1 MTINELNKH
10 KVDLSKRGC
19 VPAKNYNGRWSCS
32 YGENGLSIQKH
43 NYMTKNDAMIS
54 VFDVWKDFI
63 KGEYAGRGFIF
74 WVIISILVDIAAF
87 IFFDIAFK
95 KSEY

>member
-32 YGENGLSIQKH
+32 YGVNGLSIQKH

-54 VFDVWKDFI
+54 VFDVYI
-63 KGEYAGRGFIF
+63 KAVYNCTFNT
-74 WVIISILVDIAAF
+74 
-87 IFFDIAFK
+87 K
-95 KSEY
+95 KSALEYVELKEKELNKKQ

>member
-1 MTINELNKH
+1 MTKIELKN

-32 YGENGLSIQKH
+32 YGVNGLSIQKH

-54 VFDVWKDFI
+54 VFDVYI
-63 KGEYAGRGFIF
+63 KAVYDCTF
-74 WVIISILVDIAAF
+74 ST
-87 IFFDIAFK
+87 K
-95 KSEY
+95 KSALAYVELKEKELNKKQ

>member
-32 YGENGLSIQKH
+32 YGVNGIGIAKH
-43 NYMTKNDAMIS
+43 NYITKNDALIS
-54 VFDVWKDFI
+54 VFDIYV
-63 KGEYAGRGFIF
+63 KGVYECTFNTKKAAMAYAEGREKGFNM
-74 WVIISILVDIAAF
+74 
-87 IFFDIAFK
+87 K
-95 KSEY
+95 KQ